1 MVVTDRYPV
10 AWSLLSAEA
19 PWDVSGLTTEAT
31 CGALATSA
39 AASLTALEYFESVSF
54 PLFTCRTIGLEP
66 LAWAG
71 NEWFSA
77 SVDALAVGPGQLQ
90 VVAGVIAQAM
100 RHRDER
106 NCRQDPDGEDHEATP
121 DAEPRDRIEH
131 TSHVQ
136 PFPLRQ
142 PALG

>member
-1 MVVTDRYPV
+1 M
-10 AWSLLSAEA
+10 
-19 PWDVSGLTTEAT
+19 TTEAT
-31 CGALATSA
+31 CGAFATSA

-66 LAWAG
+66 FAWAG
-71 NEWFSA
+71 NELFSA
-77 SVDALAVGPGQLQ
+77 SVARWLSVPGSFRLSL
-90 VVAGVIAQAM
+90 VLSLSAM

-121 DAEPRDRIEH
+121 DAEPRDRVEH

-136 PFPLRQ
+136 PLPLRQ
-142 PALG
+142 PALR